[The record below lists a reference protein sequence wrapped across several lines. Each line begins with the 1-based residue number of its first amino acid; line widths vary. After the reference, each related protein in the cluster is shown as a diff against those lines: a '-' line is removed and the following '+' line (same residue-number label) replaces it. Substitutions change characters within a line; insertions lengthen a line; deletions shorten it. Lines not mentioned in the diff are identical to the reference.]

1 MRQKIRVLSLLLVML
16 LVPLM
21 TYAQNNNPPAQ
32 LLINYPEVG
41 IGTGDRTALG
51 LYFTI
56 LDRNGVAVG
65 SGGSASNASIVM
77 DTGTRYDA
85 QVSQPNTPLHISLVL
100 DISGSMGPFA
110 NDMKTAAI
118 QAIEAAP
125 QGTLFQVIAFNRQI
139 NLLQDFTSERTA
151 VINAIASANPPPPSD
166 PNAGTCLYDATIQAL
181 AEIDSIPLPNR
192 RTIVLFTDGRDEL
205 TTGRGDKCSRA
216 SLEDILNRAT
226 RLDDRIA
233 INTIG
238 LGININAD
246 ELRDIARQTGGISVV
261 GEQARLGELFGQIIN
276 GLASQQV
283 ARAEICEPA
292 GARSATL
299 TVQVGGGLLTSSITF
314 QNPRSCVIAT
324 QVPVALIIRGVRFD
338 DKNEKI
344 SFIVEGQG
352 LSQIAQYSFEIYD
365 RNGNLVGRFDQPN
378 PDVEFDS
385 FNIPDGQI
393 EIKLVAFDSNRL
405 ILAQIDQEVT
415 ITRPTAIPTE
425 TPTQTPPPTITP
437 TPPLVSAIIT
447 GIEYIADSDS
457 VNVNLLIS
465 TPDQISRIELDVVDR
480 NGILAFSLRPPIEEV
495 VNNNLVN
502 FNIANLIPQAQYTVQ
517 VRTFNQQGQLVST
530 SDQNFTNPKVITP
543 TPSPTATPQVSA
555 SVDTIVPDLDNNR
568 VVLQLAVQS
577 PDSIGEIT
585 IDILDRNNT
594 LVRSGISL
602 TEGETEAVVDL
613 TGLEPE
619 GEYRIR
625 VVTRDNAGI
634 VLSRE
639 TTEFTNPI
647 RRILTPTPSP
657 TPAVAALIDNIRQD
671 ERQENFIIDLRIEN
685 SSFINR
691 YRLDIVDDDQGNLV
705 SSTAYTPE
713 EVVNNQIVVPIPGLP
728 EGKYRLRLVS
738 EDAEGRILSENIATI
753 GYTPNTP
760 TPTPTPPGFT
770 EQLGRVMREQP
781 IVAVIIVVIVLLL
794 IFLLFWLV
802 RAARKREKELK
813 QPSLPNMTGAIS
825 INELRQGLQN
835 MGYQQPPPPY
845 GGEQGAQ
852 EFDYGEQPTSSF
864 YNYGDATNRGG
875 DINATNVQIVPPTSG
890 LAEEATNVFLPAT
903 LNIIDSLDATMIG
916 KKIVINRPLFLIGRV
931 GKRQNDLNIEGDKNI
946 SREHA
951 DIIFDGGAYYIESK
965 PNTHG
970 VRVNDEKIEGRYPLG
985 TRAIIKL
992 GETTVIEFIMTTP
1005 TSKTASFDE
1014 F

>member
-1 MRQKIRVLSLLLVML
+1 MRQKIRVLSLLLVMF

-21 TYAQNNNPPAQ
+21 TYAQNDNPPAQ
-32 LLINYPEVG
+32 LLINYPEVS

-100 DISGSMGPFA
+100 DISGSMGPAA
-110 NDMKTAAI
+110 NAMKTAAI

-125 QGTLFQVIAFNRQI
+125 AGTLFQVITFNRQI
-139 NLLQDFTSERTA
+139 NLVQNFTTERTA
-151 VINAIASANPPPPSD
+151 VINAIASANPPPSSD

-181 AEIDSIPLPNR
+181 AEMDRIPLPNR

-205 TTGRGDKCSRA
+205 TRNGEKCSRA
-216 SLEDILNRAT
+216 TLENVLDRAT

-238 LGININAD
+238 LGAQGAINED
-246 ELRDIARQTGGISVV
+246 ELRDIARQTGGISVI
-261 GEQARLGELFGQIIN
+261 GEQNNLNELFGQIIN
-276 GLASQQV
+276 SLASQQV
-283 ARAEICEPA
+283 ARTEICEPA
-292 GARSATL
+292 GPRSATL

-314 QNPRSCVIAT
+314 QNARGCAIAT

-344 SFIVEGQG
+344 SFTVEGQG
-352 LSQIAQYSFEIYD
+352 LSQIGQYSFEIYD
-365 RNGNLVGRFDQPN
+365 RNGNLVGRFDQTEPQ
-378 PDVEFDS
+378 VEFDS

-393 EIKLVAFDSNRL
+393 SITLVAFDTNGL
-405 ILAQIDQEVT
+405 IVAQIDQDVT

-437 TPPLVSAIIT
+437 TPPAVSATIT
-447 GIEYIADSDS
+447 GIEYIADTDS

-480 NGILAFSLRPPIEEV
+480 NGILAFSLRPPVEDV

-502 FNIANLIPQAQYTVQ
+502 FNITNLIPQAQYTVQ
-517 VRTFNQQGQLVST
+517 IRTFNQQGQLVST

-555 SVDTIVPDLDNNR
+555 SVDTIVPDLENNR

-577 PDSIGEIT
+577 PGSIGEIT
-585 IDILDRNNT
+585 VDILDRNNT

-602 TEGETEAVVDL
+602 TDNETEAIVDL

-625 VVTRDNAGI
+625 VVTRDNAGN

-639 TTEFTNPI
+639 TTEFTNPV

-657 TPAVAALIDNIRQD
+657 TPAVAAVIDNIRQD

-685 SSFINR
+685 SSFISR
-691 YRLDIVDDDQGNLV
+691 YRLDIVDDEQGNLV

-713 EVVNNQIVVPIPGLP
+713 EVVNNQIIAPIPGLP
-728 EGKYRLRLVS
+728 EGKYRIRLVS
-738 EDAEGRILSENIATI
+738 EDVEGRVLSENIATI

-802 RAARKREKELK
+802 RSARKREKDLK

-825 INELRQGLQN
+825 ISELRQGLQN
-835 MGYQQPPPPY
+835 MGYQQPP
-845 GGEQGAQ
+845 EQGTQ
-852 EFDYGEQPTSSF
+852 DFEYGEQPTGSF
-864 YNYGDATNRGG
+864 SIYGDATNMPSGG
-875 DINATNVQIVPPTSG
+875 DPNATNFQIMSPTSG

-903 LNIIDSLDATMIG
+903 LNIIDSLDTSMIG
-916 KKIVINRPLFLIGRV
+916 KTLVINRPLFMIGRA

-970 VRVNDEKIEGRYPLG
+970 VRVNDEKVEGRYPLG
-985 TRAIIKL
+985 ARAIIKL
-992 GETTVIEFIMTTP
+992 GETTVIEFIMTTS